1 MTDSRRR
8 AQIIKHTRNQ
18 DTKHVESK
26 AQVNEPRRKRYIGG
40 KHEVLDRREGNHQKN
55 SGNQVSYQFRH
66 AGKIYYLLGK
76 STDQRCKK
84 MFVQAPQGVG
94 PRKFR
99 SKKSPKTEKWAP
111 FLHFFKFGVHY
122 FIQIHQKRILF
133 RAFHAQQGLHFHF
146 FFKFG
151 VHFSFQKN
159 KNITNKLTK
168 WTPNQKLFEFGAQ
181 FFEKNSL
188 GHL

>member
-1 MTDSRRR
+1 MADSGGST
-8 AQIIKHTRNQ
+8 QIINHTGQNDAEHIER
-18 DTKHVESK
+18 E
-26 AQVNEPRRKRYIGG
+26 AQVNKPCRKCHVRRKNKIF
-40 KHEVLDRREGNHQKN
+40 DSREGYHQKN
-55 SGNQVSYQFRH
+55 PRQQVRYQFCH

-99 SKKSPKTEKWAP
+99 SKKRPKTEKWAP

-146 FFKFG
+146 FSNSESIFHFKKTKI
-151 VHFSFQKN
+151 SQ
-159 KNITNKLTK
+159 TN
-168 WTPNQKLFEFGAQ
+168 
-181 FFEKNSL
+181 
-188 GHL
+188 

>member
-1 MTDSRRR
+1 MADSGGST
-8 AQIIKHTRNQ
+8 QIINHTGQNDAEHIER
-18 DTKHVESK
+18 E
-26 AQVNEPRRKRYIGG
+26 AQVNKPCRKCHVRRK
-40 KHEVLDRREGNHQKN
+40 HEIFDGRKGYHQKN
-55 SGNQVSYQFRH
+55 PRQQVRYQFCH

-99 SKKSPKTEKWAP
+99 SKKTSENRKMGSFFAFFQIWSPLFHTNSPKKDTISRFSRTTRAP
-111 FLHFFKFGVHY
+111 FSL
-122 FIQIHQKRILF
+122 
-133 RAFHAQQGLHFHF
+133 

-159 KNITNKLTK
+159 KKITNKLIK